1 MEMEFVISSTLIRQ
15 VMMMV
20 TELSIQKMII
30 QITQRDGLIVMMVN
44 MAGWLVS
51 MPQLAILQKVA
62 H

>member
-1 MEMEFVISSTLIRQ
+1 
-15 VMMMV
+15 MMMV

>member
-51 MPQLAILQKVA
+51 IPQLAILQKVA